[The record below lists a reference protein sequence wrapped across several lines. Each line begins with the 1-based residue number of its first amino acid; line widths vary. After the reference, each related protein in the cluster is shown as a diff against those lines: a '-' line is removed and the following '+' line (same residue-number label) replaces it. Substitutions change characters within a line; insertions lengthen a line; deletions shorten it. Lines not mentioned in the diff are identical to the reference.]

1 MRLPSRCTLADIHPT
16 GVEKSKGKPAPVC
29 SEPRLTNW
37 SWSLAGRKIMAK
49 ERGSK
54 TKKHFHFSRLHAKF
68 IIIHII
74 IIELVA
80 LFLLVADIV
89 QLVIFKWQKV
99 MV

>member
-1 MRLPSRCTLADIHPT
+1 
-16 GVEKSKGKPAPVC
+16 
-29 SEPRLTNW
+29 
-37 SWSLAGRKIMAK
+37 MAK